1 MISPPGSRHWLPG
14 ACSTSLISAAGLPA
28 CDLRTQA
35 NPRARYGYGIAQLL
49 WGPNIIYFHGGETA
63 GYNSILGYDPRNQ
76 LTLVMWSNLTV
87 SLDPHFEGLDQVYV
101 VSPLSPSP

>member
-1 MISPPGSRHWLPG
+1 LKRNDETFEVETPSIEFFN
-14 ACSTSLISAAGLPA
+14 TK
-28 CDLRTQA
+28 
-35 NPRARYGYGIAQLL
+35 LL
-49 WGPNIIYFHGGETA
+49 WGPNTIYFHGGETA